1 LKDSSEN
8 NCDFGSRAAPKIFS
22 AFFSGIFAAL
32 LLLSLNVSGQNAT
45 ALKSAGYVKIG
56 HHGIDAYSSDEPA
69 FGDDYINTG
78 KPVLVISSYN
88 PETSS
93 VTNTL
98 LRCKQTCDSLRIRNT
113 LIIESMN
120 CKNFG
125 EILAYQKRFS
135 RILDKYTDVKGNLA
149 VAAIVLLGQEVWATY
164 LSQPSDRI
172 IGVPVICAMI
182 SSNSI
187 TLPKEGTD
195 LSTWM
200 PEPVYIKDLKDQ
212 KCVLSGTV
220 YNYDIEKNINIIRNL
235 YPGVKNFALLT
246 DNTFGGVVMQAH
258 VRKVFGRHKDLKL
271 ILLDGRTKD
280 SKEIGSAIA
289 SLSPA
294 NSVLLL
300 GTWRVDKNESYYLPT
315 DIYSLAYANK
325 ALPVFSLSSLGMGQ
339 WAIGGYF
346 PKYRN
351 QGRDIAQSIVKVLNG
366 RYSEPGVYFD
376 QIPNGVQY
384 DAQAFGEFNID
395 KRLVEKKSQF
405 INDINYL
412 PERYRKWVELIAV
425 ALAVFI
431 VAFIF
436 ILTLLYKTERLNTS
450 LKVLH
455 RDNKLIL
462 DNIGEGLIFI
472 DADHNI
478 LWENCSTMKGMEDFA
493 NWKIGVKCFN
503 FKIRNISCEAGCPI
517 LTHSFDG
524 PHTSREIIHK
534 EAHTYQMYYNSI
546 YHPDSKEY
554 IGTVIRVED
563 VTDRETQTAE
573 LRLAKAAAESAD
585 KMKSQFIANVSH
597 EIRTPLNAIN
607 GFAELLMD
615 EDVTSEDKKMYKG
628 IMQSNT
634 KQLLNLVN
642 DILSL
647 SKIEAGTLEFTNE
660 YIDLNELVNS
670 SYGEFALDAKAK
682 TGRFSDR
689 NIEMQID
696 IPAETCKIISDPA
709 RLREIF
715 TNLIVNAVKFTK
727 EGHIKVGF
735 REREK
740 DVRCFVEDTG
750 RGIPNDQKQKIFDR
764 FVKLDNYVEGTGL
777 GLSIC
782 MQIIKHY
789 NGQMGVISEVGK
801 GSTFWFILPKQ

>member
-1 LKDSSEN
+1 MKDSSKN
-8 NCDFGSRAAPKIFS
+8 KGVFGSGMAQKVFS
-22 AFFSGIFAAL
+22 AFFPGIFVAL
-32 LLLSLNVSGQNAT
+32 LLLSFNVSGQNIT
-45 ALKSAGYVKIG
+45 AVKSAEYAEIEHQGT
-56 HHGIDAYSSDEPA
+56 DAYSRDESA
-69 FGDDYINTG
+69 FGNDHISTN

-98 LRCKQTCDSLRIRNT
+98 LSCKRACDSLNIHNI
-113 LIIESMN
+113 LVIENMN

-125 EILAYQKRFS
+125 EVFAYQKRFS
-135 RILDKYTDVKGNLA
+135 RILDKYTDGNGNLS
-149 VAAIVLLGQEVWATY
+149 VAAIVILGQEAWATY
-164 LSQPSDRI
+164 LSQKSDRLS
-172 IGVPVICAMI
+172 GVPVVCAMI

-187 TLPKEGTD
+187 TLPEEGAN

-200 PEPVYIKDLKDQ
+200 PDPVYLTDLKNQ

-220 YNYDIEKNINIIRNL
+220 YNYDIERNIGVIKNL

-258 VRKVFGRHKDLKL
+258 VRKIFEKHKDLKL
-271 ILLDGRTKD
+271 ILLDGRVKD
-280 SKEIGSAIA
+280 SQEIQDAIS
-289 SLSPA
+289 SLSPG

-315 DIYSLAYANK
+315 AVYSFSFVNK
-325 ALPVFSLSSLGMGQ
+325 TLPVFSLSSIGMGQ

-351 QGRDIAQSIVKVLNG
+351 QGRDIAQSLVKVLNG
-366 RYSEPGVYFD
+366 GYSEPGLYFD
-376 QIPNGVQY
+376 QIPNIAQY
-384 DAQAFGEFNID
+384 DAQAFGKFNID
-395 KRLVEKKSQF
+395 KRLAEKKSQF
-405 INDINYL
+405 INDVSYL
-412 PERYRKWVELIAV
+412 PERYRRWVDLIAV
-425 ALAVFI
+425 ALAVFLI
-431 VAFIF
+431 AFIF
-436 ILTLLYKTERLNTS
+436 ILTLLYKTEHLNTS
-450 LKVLH
+450 LKVSH

-478 LWENCSTMKGMEDFA
+478 MWENCSTMKGMEDFSD
-493 NWKIGVKCFN
+493 WKIGTKCYDL
-503 FKIRNISCEAGCPI
+503 KKRNIKCDTNCPI
-517 LTHSFDG
+517 LTHSFEG

-534 EAHTYQMYYNSI
+534 EARTYQMYYNSI
-546 YHPDSKEY
+546 YNPDSKEY
-554 IGTVIRVED
+554 VGTVIRVED
-563 VTDRETQTAE
+563 VTERETQTAE
-573 LRLAKAAAESAD
+573 LRLAKTAAESAD

-615 EDVTSEDKKMYKG
+615 EDVTSEDKQMYKN
-628 IMQSNT
+628 IIQSNT

-647 SKIEAGTLEFTNE
+647 SKIEAGTLDFTNE
-660 YIDLNELVNS
+660 YIDLNELVTAF
-670 SYGEFALDAKAK
+670 YGEFALDAKAK
-682 TGRFSDR
+682 TGRFTDK

-709 RLREIF
+709 RLREVF
-715 TNLIVNAVKFTK
+715 TNLMVNAVKFTNQ
-727 EGHIKVGF
+727 GHIKVGF
-735 REREK
+735 RETEK

-750 RGIPNDQKQKIFDR
+750 RGIPDDQKQKIFDR

-789 NGQMGVISEVGK
+789 NGQMGVDSEVGK

>member
-1 LKDSSEN
+1 MKNSSEN
-8 NCDFGSRAAPKIFS
+8 NCYPDSCVSQKIFS
-22 AFFSGIFAAL
+22 WIFAIL
-32 LLLSLNVSGQNAT
+32 LLLSPNLSGQNVT
-45 ALKSAGYVKIG
+45 AVKSAGYAETER
-56 HHGIDAYSSDEPA
+56 HGIDAYSRDEHA
-69 FGDDYINTG
+69 FGNYYMNTG

-93 VTNTL
+93 VTNAL
-98 LRCKQTCDSLRIRNT
+98 LSCKQTCDSLRIHNT
-113 LIIESMN
+113 LVIESMN

-125 EILAYQKRFS
+125 EVFAYQRRFS
-135 RILDKYTDVKGNLA
+135 RILDKYTDVNGNLT
-149 VAAIVLLGQEVWATY
+149 VAAVVLLGQEVWATY

-172 IGVPVICAMI
+172 IGVPVVCAMM
-182 SSNSI
+182 SYNSI

-200 PEPVYIKDLKDQ
+200 PEPVYLTDLKNR
-212 KCVLSGTV
+212 KCVMLGTV
-220 YNYDIEKNINIIRNL
+220 YNYDIEKNIDIVRNL
-235 YPGVKNFALLT
+235 YPRAKNFALLT

-258 VRKVFGRHKDLKL
+258 VRKVFEKHKDLKL

-280 SKEIGSAIA
+280 SKEIESAIA

-315 DIYSLAYANK
+315 DVYSLSSANK
-325 ALPVFSLSSLGMGQ
+325 TLPVFSLSSIGMGQ

-351 QGRDIAQSIVKVLNG
+351 QGRDIAQNLVKVLNG
-366 RYSEPGVYFD
+366 EYSEPGVYFD

-395 KRLVEKKSQF
+395 KRLAEKKAQF
-405 INDINYL
+405 INDVNYL
-412 PERYRKWVELIAV
+412 PERYRKWVDLIAV
-425 ALAVFI
+425 ALTVFI
-431 VAFIF
+431 IAFIF

-450 LKVLH
+450 LKVSH

-478 LWENCSTMKGMEDFA
+478 LWENCSTMKGMEDFSD
-493 NWKIGVKCFN
+493 WKIGTNCFN
-503 FKIRNISCEAGCPI
+503 FKIRDINCETNCPI

-534 EAHTYQMYYNSI
+534 EARTYQMYYNSI
-546 YHPDSKEY
+546 YNPDSKEY

-647 SKIEAGTLEFTNE
+647 SKIEAGTLDFTNE

-670 SYGEFALDAKAK
+670 SYSEFALDAKAK
-682 TGRFSDR
+682 TGRFADK

-715 TNLIVNAVKFTK
+715 TNLMVNAVKFTK

-740 DVRCFVEDTG
+740 DVFCFVEDTG
-750 RGIPNDQKQKIFDR
+750 RGIPDDQKQKIFDR

-789 NGQMGVISEVGK
+789 NGQMGVNSEVGK
-801 GSTFWFILPKQ
+801 GSNFWFILPKQ

>member
-1 LKDSSEN
+1 MKDSSEN
-8 NCDFGSRAAPKIFS
+8 NCDFGSCAVPKIFS
-22 AFFSGIFAAL
+22 ALFSGIFAAL
-32 LLLSLNVSGQNAT
+32 LLLSLDVSGKNIT
-45 ALKSAGYVKIG
+45 AAKSAEYAEMER
-56 HHGIDAYSSDEPA
+56 HGIDAYSRDESA
-69 FGDDYINTG
+69 FGNDYINTG

-113 LIIESMN
+113 LVIESMN

-125 EILAYQKRFS
+125 EIFTYQKKFS
-135 RILDKYTDVKGNLA
+135 RILDKYTDINGNLT
-149 VAAIVLLGQEVWATY
+149 VSAIVLLGQEVWATY

-172 IGVPVICAMI
+172 MGVPVVCAMI

-200 PEPVYIKDLKDQ
+200 PEPVYLKDLKDQ

-220 YNYDIEKNINIIRNL
+220 YNYDIEKNIDIIRNL

-280 SKEIGSAIA
+280 SKEIESAIA
-289 SLSPA
+289 SLSPV

-315 DIYSLAYANK
+315 DVYSLSNANK
-325 ALPVFSLSSLGMGQ
+325 ALPVFSLSSIGMGQ

-366 RYSEPGVYFD
+366 GYSEPGIYFD

-384 DAQAFGEFNID
+384 DAQAFGKFNID
-395 KRLVEKKSQF
+395 KRLAEKKSQF

-412 PERYRKWVELIAV
+412 PERYRRWVDLIAV
-425 ALAVFI
+425 ALAVFLI
-431 VAFIF
+431 AFIF

-472 DADHNI
+472 DAYHNI
-478 LWENCSTMKGMEDFA
+478 IWENCSTMKGMEDFSE
-493 NWKIGVKCFN
+493 WKIGTKCFN
-503 FKIRNISCEAGCPI
+503 LKIRNINCEAGCPI

-546 YHPDSKEY
+546 YNPDSREY

-647 SKIEAGTLEFTNE
+647 SKIEAGTLDFTNE

-682 TGRFSDR
+682 TGRFSGK

-715 TNLIVNAVKFTK
+715 TNLMVNAVKFTK
-727 EGHIKVGF
+727 KGHIKVGF

-750 RGIPNDQKQKIFDR
+750 KGIPDDQKQKIFDR

-789 NGQMGVISEVGK
+789 NGQMGVDSEVGK